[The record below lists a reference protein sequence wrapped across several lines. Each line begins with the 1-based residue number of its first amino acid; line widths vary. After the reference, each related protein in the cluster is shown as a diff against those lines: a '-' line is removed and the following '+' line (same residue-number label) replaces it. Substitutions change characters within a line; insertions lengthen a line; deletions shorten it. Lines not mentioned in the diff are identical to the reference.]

1 MKYENET
8 PPNNMKLAMEMRN
21 EKMKHETP
29 SGNEHEYE
37 NGNEIWKMKMRPRQR
52 I

>member
-1 MKYENET
+1 MEDENET
-8 PPNNMKLAMEMRN
+8 PPKNMNMEMEMGN
-21 EKMKHETP
+21 EKMKNETP
-29 SGNEHEYE
+29 PGNEHEYD